1 MSVGSSRLHLSI
13 LCGTIRSFAR
23 LYTQTST
30 LCPISFCI
38 RLALQC
44 LHCFECLSSIVVCDR
59 FVTGPCVDPVNVGA
73 MFSFDRLPGSMLSSV
88 ISAAICCNQRSRLR
102 RHVGNGPELPG
113 VARIRCFPE
122 DSDGCMAPS
131 SRGVMKDH
139 EGSDGC
145 TAPSSRGILKFVM
158 SSGHMVGCLPS
169 VFLFLVAVVPKS

>member
-1 MSVGSSRLHLSI
+1 MSVGSSRSHLSI
-13 LCGTIRSFAR
+13 LCGTIRGFAR
-23 LYTQTST
+23 LCPQTST
-30 LCPISFCI
+30 LCPISFSR
-38 RLALQC
+38 RLTLQC

-73 MFSFDRLPGSMLSSV
+73 MLSFLRLPGSML

-113 VARIRCFPE
+113 VARVRCLPE

-145 TAPSSRGILKFVM
+145 
-158 SSGHMVGCLPS
+158 S
-169 VFLFLVAVVPKS
+169 VISWGNE